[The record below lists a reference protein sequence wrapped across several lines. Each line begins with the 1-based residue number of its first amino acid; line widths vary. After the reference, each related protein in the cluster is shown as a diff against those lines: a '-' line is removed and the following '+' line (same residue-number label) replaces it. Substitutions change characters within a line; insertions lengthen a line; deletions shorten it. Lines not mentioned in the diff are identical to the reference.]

1 MWKTWNN
8 DCLATTKIN
17 FQMGNMTP
25 RRAMALPEHQGCTN
39 VTSSSKLP
47 PPLSLPKCRAPERS
61 LSKKPRYQRERPSR
75 TWGSPHSLGLMA
87 ICPGCQAFLCFSV
100 SCLLG
105 PIGSME
111 SGRALVPVALG
122 MACLLPTKGLAFSP
136 ETICVFPWFPQVAW
150 GNWGW
155 GNAPPLGSGT
165 RGW

>member
-1 MWKTWNN
+1 
-8 DCLATTKIN
+8 
-17 FQMGNMTP
+17 MGNMTP

-61 LSKKPRYQRERPSR
+61 LSKMPRYQRERPSR

-105 PIGSME
+105 PMGSME

-122 MACLLPTKGLAFSP
+122 RAYLLPPSVLGCQPQIRLCIPMVPIGRMENLRMGKLP
-136 ETICVFPWFPQVAW
+136 VPWDPIT
-150 GNWGW
+150 GGW
-155 GNAPPLGSGT
+155 
-165 RGW
+165 